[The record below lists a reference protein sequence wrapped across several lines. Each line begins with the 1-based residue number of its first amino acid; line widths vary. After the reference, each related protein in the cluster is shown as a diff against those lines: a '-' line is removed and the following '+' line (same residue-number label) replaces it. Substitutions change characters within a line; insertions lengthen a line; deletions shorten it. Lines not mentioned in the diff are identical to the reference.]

1 MIYFDAAYLAK
12 CYLPED
18 GHREVRTLAEKAGH
32 VQSVAFARIEVAAVF
47 HRHLREGRL
56 QARELAEH
64 LEQFAQDCADG
75 IITFT
80 AVSAALIETA
90 AAAYRRLP
98 AGIFLRSA
106 DCLHL
111 CAAAEAGFKE
121 IYSNDRH
128 LLAAAA
134 HFRLK
139 GIDVTVTGGS

>member
-18 GHREVRTLAEKAGH
+18 GHHAVRALAERAGRLH
-32 VQSVAFARIEVAAVF
+32 SVAFARLEVSAVF

-56 QARELAEH
+56 HPKELGEYLA
-64 LEQFAQDCADG
+64 QFAQDCSDG
-75 IITFT
+75 IITFSVVST
-80 AVSAALIETA
+80 ALVETA
-90 AAAYRRLP
+90 AQAYRRLP
-98 AGIFLRSA
+98 ASIFLRSA

-128 LLAAAA
+128 LLAAASC
-134 HFRLK
+134 FKLK
-139 GIDVTVTGGS
+139 GIDVTSVS